1 VAFACA
7 QAVGCIDGCKT
18 VLDPHGDYEG
28 VHVCFTACEYP
39 GCIPTFG
46 RVPRVETLV
55 QNASDGDIKA
65 AVGLVTKYPRS
76 VRYNADRHALVYYS
90 ACTGEVPIGVQ
101 PLSIGQTQAVE
112 AALAG

>member
-7 QAVGCIDGCKT
+7 QAVGCADGCKT

-28 VHVCFTACEYP
+28 VHVCYPACEHP
-39 GCIPTFG
+39 DCRPSF
-46 RVPRVETLV
+46 
-55 QNASDGDIKA
+55 
-65 AVGLVTKYPRS
+65 GLVTKYPRS

-112 AALAG
+112 ATLAD